1 MQILQGE
8 RKKLPKT
15 LNKRIWAQQ
24 NFSPSLSNITAHRQ
38 KGEIHIYI
46 YINIK
51 QTNKEW
57 NKIRCLLNT
66 NLLHW
71 VIVDVDNLVQV
82 ACYHLKI
89 LYRKLT
95 RSKLFDIDTVIIFLI
110 YVLTWVT
117 SKSFWKLYVGR
128 PPPLVTTNLLSA
140 RDAKL
145 QTATWEMNG
154 KILCCL
160 IIYKVLLR
168 IYLGFLSEGFPHTSM
183 PSLHF
188 NDNISCSYKHI
199 SMCVNH
205 HKVSMTVK

>member
-1 MQILQGE
+1 MREKNYQKDWTKEFEHSKISHPLWV
-8 RKKLPKT
+8 T
-15 LNKRIWAQQ
+15 
-24 NFSPSLSNITAHRQ
+24 TAHRQ

-46 YINIK
+46 YIYQYK
-51 QTNKEW
+51 TD
-57 NKIRCLLNT
+57 KIRCLLNT

-160 IIYKVLLR
+160 IICKVLLR

-188 NDNISCSYKHI
+188 NDNISCSYKHVW
-199 SMCVNH
+199 MCVNH

>member
-1 MQILQGE
+1 MRYIY
-8 RKKLPKT
+8 
-15 LNKRIWAQQ
+15 
-24 NFSPSLSNITAHRQ
+24 
-38 KGEIHIYI
+38 IYI

-71 VIVDVDNLVQV
+71 VIVDVNNLVQV

-95 RSKLFDIDTVIIFLI
+95 RSKLFDIGTVIIFLI

-160 IIYKVLLR
+160 IICKVLLR

-199 SMCVNH
+199 STCVNH